1 MAGSRCVLNSPCSD
15 ENIMHYYVFKDVR
28 LPPFCRGKMEE
39 ISNFHVRED
48 DVWVV
53 SYPRSG
59 LWLEDLI
66 YLIMH
71 YAEVGTGELSP
82 DSVENGVQ
90 FLEYPH
96 PGLESI
102 NNLPSPRIIKTH
114 LPFCMLPKAVR
125 EAHCK
130 VIYMCRNP
138 KDVMCSFY
146 DFHRMVK
153 IVNYKCT
160 LSQFFYRFFNHKLG
174 YGSYFDHVLDWWNHK
189 EEENLCIVKYEDM
202 KKNFA
207 AFIRNLGKFLERELT
222 VEDVTNLEN
231 YWISQTQ
238 YNKKEDR
245 VGQWKS
251 YFTVLMDEKFDEF
264 LPEKLKRSTLQFDY
278 Q

>member
-1 MAGSRCVLNSPCSD
+1 MAAPRGLLHSPCSD
-15 ENIMHYYVFKDVR
+15 ENIMHYYVFKDIR

-39 ISNFHVRED
+39 ISEFDVRED
-48 DVWVV
+48 DVWVI
-53 SYPRSG
+53 SYPRAG
-59 LWLEDLI
+59 LWLEDVT
-66 YLIMH
+66 YLVMH
-71 YAEVGTGELSP
+71 STEVGIGDMSQESI
-82 DSVENGVQ
+82 ENGVQ

-96 PGLESI
+96 PGLETI
-102 NNLPSPRIIKTH
+102 KNLPSPRIIKTH
-114 LPFCMLPKAVR
+114 LPYCMLPRAVQ

-130 VIYMCRNP
+130 VVYMCRNP

-174 YGSYFDHVLDWWNHK
+174 YGSYFEHVLDWWKHK
-189 EEENLCIVKYEDM
+189 EEENLLILKYEDM
-202 KKNFA
+202 KKNFGEFTRTLA
-207 AFIRNLGKFLERELT
+207 KFIGMQLMPEQVR
-222 VEDVTNLEN
+222 NLEN
-231 YWISQTQ
+231 YWMSQSQ
-238 YNKKEDR
+238 YNKREDR

-251 YFTVLMDEKFDEF
+251 YFTVIMDEKFDEL